1 MQVTVEVPE
10 SFYSLPL
17 REQEYIIRRAL
28 EKQRTTRQ
36 NFLEALRQAPDAE
49 TGMTE
54 EEQLAMIDK
63 VRQEIYEE
71 KYGK

>member
-1 MQVTVEVPE
+1 MTIEIPE
-10 SFYSLPL
+10 SFYSLSL
-17 REQEYIIRRAL
+17 KEQEYIIRRVL

-36 NFLEALRQAPDAE
+36 HFLETLRQAPDTE

-54 EEQLAMIDK
+54 AEQLAMIDK

-71 KYGK
+71 KHGK